1 MYISRINLTF
11 IHICFVYTSAVGEP
25 PVTMAAAGLFAIKH
39 AVEAARSDAGNNDFF
54 PLSE

>member
-1 MYISRINLTF
+1 MSSTKLTI
-11 IHICFVYTSAVGEP
+11 IHFCYVYTSAVGEP